1 MFITPGAL
9 EVVLRLVSLTSLG
22 WSSDTP
28 AMAEST
34 LVRSEVSADM
44 LTEMD
49 WVELRVN
56 FFTTRGQYG

>member
-1 MFITPGAL
+1 
-9 EVVLRLVSLTSLG
+9 LVGWASLG

-44 LTEMD
+44 LMEMD
-49 WVELRVN
+49 WVDWGGIEGDLV
-56 FFTTRGQYG
+56 GD